1 MHCNMQDKSF
11 CCSFSGLQLEFDQL
25 SGEDGHAR
33 GLHHFFHEGA
43 HCGGVPIRGMGAMIT
58 AKRAQGHR
66 NGIAAY
72 YGAHEKPIG

>member
-33 GLHHFFHEGA
+33 GLHHFFHDGA
-43 HCGGVPIRGMGAMIT
+43 HCGGAPRVTAMGLRPITVRM
-58 AKRAQGHR
+58 K
-66 NGIAAY
+66 NPSDSY
-72 YGAHEKPIG
+72 